1 MEDQLAD
8 SAGLRRVGA
17 GDEHHLDN
25 YDSDFRRGYDGR
37 LVQLEMI
44 TQRTILTET
53 GIYMV
58 FSGDCGKIEKKD
70 TWVHLGL
77 NVVATVL
84 LASSNYCMQLLSA
97 PSRTEVDKA
106 HAKQKWLDVGIA
118 SVRNLRFLRKKKV
131 ASWWLLGISS
141 IPLHL
146 VSVPSVKPPPL
157 TAS

>member
-1 MEDQLAD
+1 
-8 SAGLRRVGA
+8 
-17 GDEHHLDN
+17 
-25 YDSDFRRGYDGR
+25 
-37 LVQLEMI
+37 
-44 TQRTILTET
+44 
-53 GIYMV
+53 MV
-58 FSGDCGKIEKKD
+58 YSGDCGKIETKD

-131 ASWWLLGISS
+131 LLWWILGISS

-146 VSVPSVKPPPL
+146 V
-157 TAS
+157 